1 MARKLRVEYPGAI
14 YHVTLRGN
22 WRQSIFKDDND
33 RERFLWRLAESA
45 NTYNVRVYQFCLMT
59 NHAHLVVETP
69 EGNISRFMQ
78 SFTTGYTV
86 YYNLRNRKSGHLFQ
100 GRFGAKLVEGDS
112 YLLALSRYVHLNPVF
127 IGKVKNLP
135 VEERVKRLRA
145 YKWSSYRSYT
155 GLARELDFVEYGPT
169 WGLAGGRSVRA
180 AKKRY
185 SEFVDAGIAERDDDF
200 IAVLKESRHAIGGD
214 DFTDMV
220 GRLYQ
225 KLTEKRDVLED
236 VSFRKEVE
244 PLPTADILDVACKAM
259 GIAEEE
265 IYRRRRNSMV
275 RPMMASMLCKYA
287 GMTQRDVAKLLN
299 LASGSTVSL
308 QMRKLNEQLSTD
320 KTLRKLVNTMSAQ
333 LESLRQGKARRDD
346 SGVANC

>member
-22 WRQSIFKDDND
+22 WRQNIFKDDSD
-33 RERFLWRLAESA
+33 RERFLWRLEESA

-86 YYNLRNRKSGHLFQ
+86 YYNLRNRKSGHLFH

-135 VEERVKRLRA
+135 VKERVKKLRA

-155 GLARELDFVEYGPT
+155 GLAKELDFVEYGPT
-169 WGLAGGRSVRA
+169 LGLAGGRSVKA

-185 SEFVDAGIAERDDDF
+185 REFVDAGIAESDDGF
-200 IAVLKESRHAIGGD
+200 IKVLKESRHAIGSD

-220 GRLYQ
+220 GELYQ
-225 KLTEKRDVLED
+225 KLIEKRDILED
-236 VSFRKEVE
+236 VSFRKDVE
-244 PLPTADILDVACKAM
+244 PLPAADIIDVVCNAL

-265 IYRRRRNSMV
+265 VYRRRRNSMV
-275 RPMMASMLCKYA
+275 RPVTARMLCKCG
-287 GMTQRDVAKLLN
+287 GMTQRDVAKLVN
-299 LASGSTVSL
+299 LTGGSAVSL
-308 QMRKLNEQLSTD
+308 QMRKLNEQLSRD
-320 KTLRKLVNTMSAQ
+320 KTLEKLVNAVSME
-333 LESLRQGKARRDD
+333 LESLRQGKSEER
-346 SGVANC
+346 